1 MKFSESIA
9 LLVLSAASTYAQGF
23 GGYYGG
29 NPYSGSDGSDGGND
43 DGDSGFGRAD
53 FGGFGG
59 FELSTYRT
67 KLIAHAVL
75 ATLAFGF
82 FFPVGGIM
90 IRLASFRGLWWI
102 HGLFQIFAY
111 ILYIAA
117 FALGVYMVTQSPIDD
132 MLHNVHPI
140 IGIILLVLIF
150 FQPILGFLHHL
161 MFKKYSRRTFWSYGH
176 LWLGRIVITLGI
188 INGGLGLRF
197 ARQFPLA
204 PPSNGAIIGYSVA
217 AGFMWLLYVISVVIG
232 ERRRSSVKQVAPP
245 TYKEASETGSARSKR
260 SRQEYA

>member
-1 MKFSESIA
+1 MKFSDSIA
-9 LLVLSAASTYAQGF
+9 LLVLSAASTHAQGF

-29 NPYSGSDGSDGGND
+29 NPYSGSNGDNNG
-43 DGDSGFGRAD
+43 DGDSGFGR
-53 FGGFGG
+53 GNFGG

-117 FALGVYMVTQSPIDD
+117 FALGVYMVTQSPIDN

-176 LWLGRIVITLGI
+176 LWLGRIIITLGI

-217 AGFMWLLYVISVVIG
+217 AGVMWLLYVISVIIG
-232 ERRRSSVKQVAPP
+232 ERRRSRVKEVAPP
-245 TYKEASETGSARSKR
+245 TYKEASETGSARSKH